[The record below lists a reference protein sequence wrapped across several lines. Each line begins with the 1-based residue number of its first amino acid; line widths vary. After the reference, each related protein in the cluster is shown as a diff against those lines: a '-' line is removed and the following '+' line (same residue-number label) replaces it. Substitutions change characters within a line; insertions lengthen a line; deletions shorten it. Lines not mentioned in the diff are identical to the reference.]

1 MDKNHPKFDQFPVS
15 QLPAATHYGFHNDFA
30 DIVAPLEASFPTLT
44 PLLQAYRAALQ
55 VESRIYVRP
64 RGLDST
70 RKLLEADLRRDR
82 LLGVILQTVN
92 AHRANPLEPR
102 RRAAQ
107 HLIDLLAPYRGTGRR
122 KYGESSSAYSRLTE
136 LLQAEPTASEIA
148 LLGLAAEV
156 QALDEAQRAF
166 ESVYRGEAAD
176 DALLRSEL
184 HAIDTQQTRR
194 QVDRAY
200 RALTQYIGA
209 LAITQPTDE
218 VLTVVAWHNGAAY
231 RLRQELANQGRRRK
245 RGEADNGTPPTQGA
259 ED

>member
-1 MDKNHPKFDQFPVS
+1 M
-15 QLPAATHYGFHNDFA
+15 LC
-30 DIVAPLEASFPTLT
+30 
-44 PLLQAYRAALQ
+44 
-55 VESRIYVRP
+55 
-64 RGLDST
+64 
-70 RKLLEADLRRDR
+70 
-82 LLGVILQTVN
+82 LG
-92 AHRANPLEPR
+92 
-102 RRAAQ
+102 
-107 HLIDLLAPYRGTGRR
+107 
-122 KYGESSSAYSRLTE
+122 
-136 LLQAEPTASEIA
+136 
-148 LLGLAAEV
+148 AEV
-156 QALDEAQRAF
+156 QALEEAKRALG
-166 ESVYRGEAAD
+166 SVYRGEAAD

-194 QVDRAY
+194 KVDRAY

>member
-30 DIVAPLEASFPTLT
+30 DIVAPLEASFPNLT

-64 RGLDST
+64 RGLNST

-107 HLIDLLAPYRGTGRR
+107 TRRRNRRPACVRSGRYRRQGRQLR
-122 KYGESSSAYSRLTE
+122 TARQDSAEFLYPR
-136 LLQAEPTASEIA
+136 P
-148 LLGLAAEV
+148 AAE
-156 QALDEAQRAF
+156 A
-166 ESVYRGEAAD
+166 
-176 DALLRSEL
+176 
-184 HAIDTQQTRR
+184 
-194 QVDRAY
+194 
-200 RALTQYIGA
+200 
-209 LAITQPTDE
+209 
-218 VLTVVAWHNGAAY
+218 
-231 RLRQELANQGRRRK
+231 
-245 RGEADNGTPPTQGA
+245 
-259 ED
+259 